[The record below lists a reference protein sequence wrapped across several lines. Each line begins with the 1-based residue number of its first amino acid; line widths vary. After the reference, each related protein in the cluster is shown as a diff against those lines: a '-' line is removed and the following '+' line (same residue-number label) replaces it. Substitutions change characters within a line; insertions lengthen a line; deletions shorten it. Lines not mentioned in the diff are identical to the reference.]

1 MKEKKN
7 RQKFEHNP
15 PRPSHHVSYLSYTQV
30 PYLFMT
36 MLTSNVISGPSLPRT
51 AHNVARGRDH

>member
-1 MKEKKN
+1 MLTK
-7 RQKFEHNP
+7 
-15 PRPSHHVSYLSYTQV
+15 HVSYLSYTQL

-51 AHNVARGRDH
+51 AHNVARGGDH